1 MSAPP
6 DKRPFAAPP
15 LVYVVQPPGV
25 EYRVLREEDL
35 AERRLPE
42 PDAED
47 DRPIAFMY
55 RPVGYEALPPERLGE
70 WEQMMT
76 ERVGLAPP
84 SRDGSDVH
92 AQARPIRS
100 VSFCCE
106 SLYCGCD
113 CDEV

>member
-6 DKRPFAAPP
+6 EKGPFAAPP

-35 AERRLPE
+35 EDRRMPE
-42 PDAED
+42 AAAGD
-47 DRPIAFMY
+47 DRPIAYMY
-55 RPVGYEALPPERLGE
+55 RPIGYEMVPPERLDE

-76 ERVGLAPP
+76 ERVGLNPP
-84 SRDGSDVH
+84 PRDPSGAH
-92 AQARPIRS
+92 AEMRAIRS